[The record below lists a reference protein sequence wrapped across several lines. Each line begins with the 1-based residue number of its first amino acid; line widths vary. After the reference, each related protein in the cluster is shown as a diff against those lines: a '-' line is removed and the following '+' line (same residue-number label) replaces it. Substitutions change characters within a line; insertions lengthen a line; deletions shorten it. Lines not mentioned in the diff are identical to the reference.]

1 MELNITR
8 FFREAAPRDYSAS
21 VAEIGANAGPVTWQA
36 ANDDSKDYPI
46 LDTDEKRHAF
56 RQFVQDSGGW
66 SASEI
71 AAWSNQELNALCIQW
86 IAGDMRE
93 VPDIEL
99 GPDMTDADWR
109 AYEELQ
115 QSGTVASRIYRGT
128 DGEVYFSIEG

>member
-21 VAEIGANAGPVTWQA
+21 IAEIGADAGRATWQA
-36 ANDDSKDYPI
+36 ANDDSEDYPI

-56 RQFVQDSGGW
+56 RRFVQESGGW

-71 AAWSNQELNALCIQW
+71 AAWSDQELNALCIQW

-93 VPDIEL
+93 VPGIEL
-99 GPDMTDADWR
+99 GPGMTDADWS
-109 AYEELQ
+109 AYEAM
-115 QSGTVASRIYRGT
+115 QSDGTVASRIYRGT
-128 DGEVYFSIEG
+128 DGGVYFSIEG